1 MTASEPHAAFPSLAP
16 SSGTYGSGSGS
27 RSGSSKNLIP
37 IPTSAEI
44 TTLIGQSTT
53 LPNIRNHLIRA
64 LERVAESED
73 QTALLQAEQNLDDLG
88 DADLGG
94 LSAALVYIL

>member
-16 SSGTYGSGSGS
+16 QSGTYGSGS

-37 IPTSAEI
+37 VPTTSEI
-44 TTLIGQSTT
+44 ATLIGQSTS
-53 LPNIRNHLIRA
+53 LPSIRNHLIRA

-73 QTALLQAEQNLDDLG
+73 QSALLQTEQNLDELG